1 MTTGRNYTPT
11 LTSLKAAQRSSG
23 PGRSA
28 VFKEEAGRVESS
40 IERIRALSK
49 GKRTDRVLVDLGTV
63 GQGALQLG
71 SAAGAALARSGH
83 LRCLADGQRRN
94 LCMHA
99 SAAVALGSDFLRVG
113 WHRGAGVRTADAVPA
128 LSLGLAWLLGDRDK
142 ARLVDAEILAL
153 RLPAQTPWPL
163 KVDGEEQADDALVRE
178 LDPPIEGPLGI
189 LGVLL
194 GRAAL
199 IELLA
204 ARSRRGEALLDW
216 AFSTYAEVYSRVIS
230 GLPERPHIV
239 WYFDDFV
246 AAPLQAVRES
256 LLSRWREC
264 LRQVGDRALTA
275 MRCDETA
282 RAVLPE
288 LVKAG
293 VQIVSPAGAPAASS
307 AASLRDGL
315 PDHVILH
322 GVTDFDALL
331 DALRGGRAQALID
344 VAADLAQLWPV
355 IASPR
360 TPLARRTPLA
370 ELAWA
375 AGYLKTLDV
384 GSSRARRE
392 VLADRK
398 G

>member
-1 MTTGRNYTPT
+1 V
-11 LTSLKAAQRSSG
+11 K
-23 PGRSA
+23 
-28 VFKEEAGRVESS
+28 SS
-40 IERIRALSK
+40 IECIRALSK
-49 GKRTDRVLVDLGTV
+49 GRSTDRVLVDLGTF

-83 LRCLADGQRRN
+83 LRCLADGQRHN

-99 SAAVALGSDFLRVG
+99 PAAIELGSDFLRVG

-153 RLPAQTPWPL
+153 RLPAQAPWPL
-163 KVDGEEQADDALVRE
+163 KVEEEEEQGDDLLVRE

-199 IELLA
+199 IERLVA
-204 ARSRRGEALLDW
+204 SSRSAEALLDW
-216 AFSTYAEVYSRVIS
+216 AFSRYAEVYSRVTS

-239 WYFDDFV
+239 WHFDDFL
-246 AAPLQAVRES
+246 AAPLQVVRENI
-256 LLSRWREC
+256 LPRWREC
-264 LRQVGDRALTA
+264 LREVGDGVLTA

-282 RAVLPE
+282 WAVSPE
-288 LVKAG
+288 LAKAG
-293 VQIVSPAGAPAASS
+293 VQIVSPVGTPAASS

-360 TPLARRTPLA
+360 TSLPRRTPLA

-375 AGYLKTLDV
+375 TGYLKTLDV

>member
-1 MTTGRNYTPT
+1 V
-11 LTSLKAAQRSSG
+11 K
-23 PGRSA
+23 
-28 VFKEEAGRVESS
+28 SS

-49 GKRTDRVLVDLGTV
+49 GKSTDRVLVDLGTF

-94 LCMHA
+94 LCVHA
-99 SAAVALGSDFLRVG
+99 SAAIALGSDFLRVG

-128 LSLGLAWLLGDRDK
+128 LSLGLAWLLGDRHK

-153 RLPAQTPWPL
+153 RLPTQPPWPL
-163 KVDGEEQADDALVRE
+163 KVEEEAQGVDSLVRE

-189 LGVLL
+189 LGALL
-194 GRAAL
+194 GRATL

-204 ARSRRGEALLDW
+204 ARVQSAEALLDW
-216 AFSTYAEVYSRVIS
+216 AFSTYTEVYSRVIS
-230 GLPERPHIV
+230 GLPERPHLV
-239 WYFDDFV
+239 WHFDDFL
-246 AAPLQAVRES
+246 AAPLQGVRER
-256 LLSRWREC
+256 LLPRWREC
-264 LRQVGDRALTA
+264 LRHVGDRALTA
-275 MRCDETA
+275 MRCDEA
-282 RAVLPE
+282 AWAVVPE
-288 LVKAG
+288 LVHAG
-293 VQIVSPAGAPAASS
+293 VQIVSPACASATSVASS
-307 AASLRDGL
+307 RNGL

-331 DALRGGRAQALID
+331 DALRGGRAQGLID

-360 TPLARRTPLA
+360 SPLPRRTTLA

-375 AGYLKTLDV
+375 AGYLKTLDL

>member
-1 MTTGRNYTPT
+1 M
-11 LTSLKAAQRSSG
+11 K
-23 PGRSA
+23 
-28 VFKEEAGRVESS
+28 SS
-40 IERIRALSK
+40 IECLRALSK
-49 GKRTDRVLVDLGTV
+49 GRSTDRVLVDLGTF
-63 GQGALQLG
+63 GHGALPLG

-99 SAAVALGSDFLRVG
+99 SAAGALGSDFLRVG

-128 LSLGLAWLLGDRDK
+128 LSLGLAWLLGDRHK

-153 RLPAQTPWPL
+153 RLPAQAPWPL
-163 KVDGEEQADDALVRE
+163 KVDEEAQGDDSLVRE

-189 LGVLL
+189 LGTLL
-194 GRAAL
+194 GRTAL

-204 ARSRRGEALLDW
+204 VKSRSAEPLLDW

-230 GLPERPHIV
+230 GLPERPNVV
-239 WYFDDFV
+239 WYFDDFL
-246 AAPLQAVRES
+246 AAPLQVVRES
-256 LLSRWREC
+256 LLPRWREC
-264 LRQVGDRALTA
+264 MRPVGDRALTA

-282 RAVLPE
+282 WAVLPE
-288 LVKAG
+288 LAKAG
-293 VQIVSPAGAPAASS
+293 VHIVSPAGTPAASS
-307 AASLRDGL
+307 VALLRGGL

-331 DALRGGRAQALID
+331 DALRAGRAQGLIA
-344 VAADLAQLWPV
+344 VAAELAQLWPV

-360 TPLARRTPLA
+360 APLSRRTPLA

-392 VLADRK
+392 VLADRY